1 MPSRRVAE
9 WQQRKA
15 THAPDPLLAA
25 PVSGSPLSA
34 RAGGGGGRYTARVG
48 RKIVARTA
56 RAQHANRRVYFPI
69 ADVRE
74 GVLLPSPKRWR

>member
-25 PVSGSPLSA
+25 PAGGSPLSA
-34 RAGGGGGRYTARVG
+34 GDGGGERYTARVG
-48 RKIVARTA
+48 RKIVARTV

>member
-15 THAPDPLLAA
+15 THAPDPLLDPASS
-25 PVSGSPLSA
+25 SGRSLS
-34 RAGGGGGRYTARVG
+34 AGGGGERYTARVG
-48 RKIVARTA
+48 RKIVARTV